1 MEKDETMI
9 IQILGTGCSK
19 CKTLYELANRALQ
32 ETGVA
37 ASVEKVEDIQK
48 ILEFDILM
56 TPGLAIDGQV
66 KTAGRIPGLEE
77 MKRLILEAKAG

>member
-1 MEKDETMI
+1 MT

-19 CKTLYELANRALQ
+19 CKTLFDLANRALQ
-32 ETGVA
+32 ETGVEA
-37 ASVEKVEDIQK
+37 AVEKVEDIAR

-66 KTAGRIPGLEE
+66 KVAGRIPQLDEV
-77 MKRLILEAKAG
+77 KRFILDAKGD

>member
-1 MEKDETMI
+1 MT

-19 CKTLYELANRALQ
+19 CKTLFDLANRALQ
-32 ETGVA
+32 ETGVKA
-37 ASVEKVEDIQK
+37 AVEKVEDIAR

-66 KTAGRIPGLEE
+66 KAAGRIPQLDEV
-77 MKRLILEAKAG
+77 KRFILDAKGD